1 MSKETIEK
9 ALEKYE
15 DFWARH
21 NLTSRISIFIFVSI
35 YLFSVIFILLNP
47 INAPL
52 AQVILN
58 TTSYIALLSILVD
71 VSIPG
76 CLMISKVFEL
86 GCIFCFNELGNNGT
100 LDITFLAALSIF
112 CDR

>member
-1 MSKETIEK
+1 MDNVEK
-9 ALEKYE
+9 VLKNYE

-58 TTSYIALLSILVD
+58 TTSYIALLSILVVILGPNTFVKIAQIYTD
-71 VSIPG
+71 KKFKD
-76 CLMISKVFEL
+76 LSKKQIDNINSNIIKPSKDL
-86 GCIFCFNELGNNGT
+86 
-100 LDITFLAALSIF
+100 
-112 CDR
+112 